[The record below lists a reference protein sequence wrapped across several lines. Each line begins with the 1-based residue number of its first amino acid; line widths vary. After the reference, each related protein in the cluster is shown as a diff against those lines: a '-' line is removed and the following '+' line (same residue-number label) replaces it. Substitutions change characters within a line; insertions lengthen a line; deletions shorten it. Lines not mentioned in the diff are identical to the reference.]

1 MQVSTMQ
8 LQVHCSQS
16 IVLYYIVVGL
26 GTRTET
32 QHPSI
37 EEECLLKPCKTLFIN
52 TTLIGEMYRHIR
64 KRKKGECDLA
74 TIYVLVM

>member
-1 MQVSTMQ
+1 M
-8 LQVHCSQS
+8 
-16 IVLYYIVVGL
+16 
-26 GTRTET
+26 
-32 QHPSI
+32 

-52 TTLIGEMYRHIR
+52 TTQIGEMYRHIR